1 MAINSPDVFNVV
13 GDAVVTNGGGGGGSV
28 DDVTGTSPISVSP
41 PQVVLLS
48 VWTM

>member
-28 DDVTGTSPISVSP
+28 DVTGISSFCFANHR
-41 PQVVLLS
+41 
-48 VWTM
+48 